1 MRLAVE
7 QSLTDL
13 TSRFA
18 SACRIK
24 EIFKSIGCTVDRP
37 TAADR
42 ERLGMNGQEAKATTA
57 ILQAPPVFPKAK
69 KGGPAKR

>member
-1 MRLAVE
+1 
-7 QSLTDL
+7 
-13 TSRFA
+13 
-18 SACRIK
+18 
-24 EIFKSIGCTVDRP
+24 VDRP

-42 ERLGMNGQEAKATTA
+42 ERLGMNGQEAKVMTA